1 MKSRHFIGSHSRPL
15 SVYLCIL
22 RIQVLYMYMLGYEID
37 FGHMEAVNLV
47 TTHTYTEKSCGYV
60 ACSLLLAEHHDLL
73 RLIIQAIKNDL
84 AGKNEVFQ
92 SLALVCIA
100 NVGGQEFAESLAPDV
115 QKLLVAGAS
124 RSFVRKK
131 AALCLLRMFRKY
143 PDVMQSDSWAP
154 RVINLLE
161 DKHLGVVTS
170 VLSLLLGLVARDW
183 NGYEEAV
190 PKAVKLLTKLCIVK
204 ECDKDYTYY
213 KTPSPWVQVKL
224 LRLLQHFPPPK
235 DKQLRERLV
244 EVLDHI
250 LTRTEVTKSV
260 NKNNADHGI
269 LFEAVNLI
277 VHLCAGGQ
285 EEALKASAIALLG
298 RFISVREPNIRYLGL
313 ETMARMARI
322 GGTLETIKKHQASIQ
337 FSLKDGDISIRKR
350 ALDLLYTMCDE
361 TNAREIVDEL
371 IKYLE
376 TADYAIRE
384 ELVLKIAI
392 LGERFSPE
400 GDKKWCVS
408 LAGRGMD
415 SVCLCLL
422 FLCRHFSLCLPIPLL
437 PSLPFSAA
445 RYVNTVLKLISLAGA
460 HVSDD
465 IWYRVVQIVTNN
477 EQLHAYAANAVLAAL
492 RTPGAHETAV
502 KVGGYILGEF
512 GHLLKEE
519 GVAGAAIFEALHRR
533 FATASLATRALLLSS
548 YMKLLNM
555 FPELHASVM
564 PVFAAHGESIDS
576 ELQQRAIEC
585 VCEFLA
591 RFLFL
596 QLPCRTLR
604 LPVSRAFFL
613 L

>member
-1 MKSRHFIGSHSRPL
+1 MAMRGLTIFISDIRNCAYSAAVSRPRPALALALALVSDFLFCRRLVVPPPSSLAGTTQEQEQKRVESEMAHIRTKFSL
-15 SVYLCIL
+15 SAKMDAYDRKKYMWKVQQVLGRTGRRVVSALCFA
-22 RIQVLYMYMLGYEID
+22 RVPPHDDSFASPPFCFSPQVLYMYMLGYEID

-244 EVLDHI
+244 EVLNHI

-285 EEALKASAIALLG
+285 EEALKASAIGLLG

-400 GDKKWCVS
+400 GDKKWCV
-408 LAGRGMD
+408 L
-415 SVCLCLL
+415 
-422 FLCRHFSLCLPIPLL
+422 
-437 PSLPFSAA
+437 
-445 RYVNTVLKLISLAGA
+445 
-460 HVSDD
+460 
-465 IWYRVVQIVTNN
+465 
-477 EQLHAYAANAVLAAL
+477 
-492 RTPGAHETAV
+492 
-502 KVGGYILGEF
+502 
-512 GHLLKEE
+512 
-519 GVAGAAIFEALHRR
+519 
-533 FATASLATRALLLSS
+533 
-548 YMKLLNM
+548 
-555 FPELHASVM
+555 
-564 PVFAAHGESIDS
+564 
-576 ELQQRAIEC
+576 
-585 VCEFLA
+585 
-591 RFLFL
+591 
-596 QLPCRTLR
+596 
-604 LPVSRAFFL
+604 
-613 L
+613 